1 MSSSTTVRQRSRD
14 ISSSSSSSSS
24 SNKVVS
30 TSTTA
35 TTPSEKRKENNNNNN
50 VITPLLKNK
59 NKKQQSKKERAKV
72 IANTKTSLDRRM
84 AVERNVVDELLLVCG
99 VIGSSKGNDVIPVT
113 DSLNWL
119 QDLQRALRR
128 DEDLYRPISLLL
140 GKWKIVEQKLLP
152 LMMTCRYDTP
162 IVLTVLKIL
171 VILTK
176 PLSEN
181 TIRAGQMIIDTAS
194 PKSDPAIIAQ
204 QIKLR
209 SNALEQAEQ
218 LMEYKRMV
226 TFHPSHHHQKKNNNK
241 KSGDRNNKGTTGLL
255 SIFVSLLAEPLSR
268 SGASRTDA
276 DHLTIELVLHLIRN
290 LLSSQPLLN
299 SKFLYYDL
307 SMHLFFRPS
316 MDFFVN
322 PILLTN

>member
-14 ISSSSSSSSS
+14 ISSSSSSSNKFSRS
-24 SNKVVS
+24 DNKVVS

-35 TTPSEKRKENNNNNN
+35 TTPSDKRKENSNNN

-226 TFHPSHHHQKKNNNK
+226 TFHPSHHHQKKKYNK
-241 KSGDRNNKGTTGLL
+241 KGGDRNNKGTTGLL

-299 SKFLYYDL
+299 SKFLL
-307 SMHLFFRPS
+307 
-316 MDFFVN
+316 
-322 PILLTN
+322 

>member
-14 ISSSSSSSSS
+14 ISSSSSSNKFSRSD
-24 SNKVVS
+24 NKVVS

-35 TTPSEKRKENNNNNN
+35 TTPSDKRKENNNNNN

-226 TFHPSHHHQKKNNNK
+226 TFHPSHHQQKKKNSK
-241 KSGDRNNKGTTGLL
+241 KGGGDRNNKGTTGLL

-299 SKFLYYDL
+299 SKF
-307 SMHLFFRPS
+307 F
-316 MDFFVN
+316 
-322 PILLTN
+322 LL

>member
-14 ISSSSSSSSS
+14 ISSSSSSS

-226 TFHPSHHHQKKNNNK
+226 TFHPSHHQKKNKNIK
-241 KSGDRNNKGTTGLL
+241 KGGDRNKGGTTGLL

-299 SKFLYYDL
+299 SKFLL
-307 SMHLFFRPS
+307 
-316 MDFFVN
+316 
-322 PILLTN
+322 

>member
-1 MSSSTTVRQRSRD
+1 MSSSSTTVQRSRD
-14 ISSSSSSSSS
+14 ISSSNNNNKSSRSD
-24 SNKVVS
+24 NKVVNTY
-30 TSTTA
+30 TSNTA
-35 TTPSEKRKENNNNNN
+35 TTPSDNRAKENNN
-50 VITPLLKNK
+50 VITPVLNNK
-59 NKKQQSKKERAKV
+59 TKKQQSKKERAKV

-84 AVERNVVDELLLVCG
+84 TVERNVVDELLLVCG
-99 VIGSSKGNDVIPVT
+99 VIGSSKGNEVIPVT

-181 TIRAGQMIIDTAS
+181 TIRAGQMIIDTSS

-226 TFHPSHHHQKKNNNK
+226 TFHPSHHQKINKNNKKGSDNKNNN
-241 KSGDRNNKGTTGLL
+241 NNKGNTTGLL
-255 SIFVSLLAEPLSR
+255 YIFVSLLAEPLSR

-299 SKFLYYDL
+299 SK
-307 SMHLFFRPS
+307 
-316 MDFFVN
+316 
-322 PILLTN
+322 LLPCVMIYQCIFSL

>member
-14 ISSSSSSSSS
+14 ISSSSNIKSSRSD
-24 SNKVVS
+24 NKVVS

-35 TTPSEKRKENNNNNN
+35 TTPSDKRKENNSNN

-99 VIGSSKGNDVIPVT
+99 VIGSSQGNEVIPVT

-226 TFHPSHHHQKKNNNK
+226 TFHPSHHQKKKNNK
-241 KSGDRNNKGTTGLL
+241 KGGDKSKGSPTTGLL

-268 SGASRTDA
+268 SGASRTDT

-299 SKFLYYDL
+299 SK
-307 SMHLFFRPS
+307 
-316 MDFFVN
+316 
-322 PILLTN
+322 LLL

>member
-14 ISSSSSSSSS
+14 ISSSSSSSSNKFS
-24 SNKVVS
+24 RSDNKVVS

-35 TTPSEKRKENNNNNN
+35 TTPSDKRKENNSNNN

-59 NKKQQSKKERAKV
+59 NKKPQSKKERAKV

-226 TFHPSHHHQKKNNNK
+226 TFHPSHHHQKKKNNNK

-299 SKFLYYDL
+299 SKF
-307 SMHLFFRPS
+307 F
-316 MDFFVN
+316 
-322 PILLTN
+322 LL

>member
-14 ISSSSSSSSS
+14 ISSSSSSNKFSRSD
-24 SNKVVS
+24 NKVVS

-35 TTPSEKRKENNNNNN
+35 TTPSDKRKESSNNNNN

-59 NKKQQSKKERAKV
+59 NKKPQSKKERAKV

-226 TFHPSHHHQKKNNNK
+226 TFHPSHHHQKKKTNNK
-241 KSGDRNNKGTTGLL
+241 KSGDSRNKGTTGLL

-299 SKFLYYDL
+299 SKFLL
-307 SMHLFFRPS
+307 
-316 MDFFVN
+316 
-322 PILLTN
+322 